1 MLIIRKIKVKR
12 EISLSVEIEDFYA
25 RQNIPLSTVS
35 EEGLKCKHR
44 EGRRILN
51 QSFIKS
57 EREEEGRKF
66 DSGKRYEFAAV
77 LAGIGGGRDVGIRG
91 IYTVGSRYI
100 RGLGFDLHLGP

>member
-12 EISLSVEIEDFYA
+12 EISLSVEIEDFYT

-44 EGRRILN
+44 EGILN

-77 LAGIGGGRDVGIRG
+77 LAGIGGGRDVGIYSG
-91 IYTVGSRYI
+91 
-100 RGLGFDLHLGP
+100 

>member
-1 MLIIRKIKVKR
+1 MRSINRWWTR
-12 EISLSVEIEDFYA
+12 
-25 RQNIPLSTVS
+25 
-35 EEGLKCKHR
+35 
-44 EGRRILN
+44 
-51 QSFIKS
+51 SFKFLFQGG